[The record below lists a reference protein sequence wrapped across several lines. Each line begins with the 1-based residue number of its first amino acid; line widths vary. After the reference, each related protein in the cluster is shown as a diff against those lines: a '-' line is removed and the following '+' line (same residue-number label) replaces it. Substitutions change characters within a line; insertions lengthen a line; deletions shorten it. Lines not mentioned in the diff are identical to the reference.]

1 MQISYE
7 QYACVQV
14 FVNTNKQK
22 VAVNAQINNNSFTF
36 SFCFGRCWKQ
46 SRSNSDDDFDQSKKS
61 PKGDTSALAAKL
73 RAKYSDN
80 LIVKRT
86 NNNKTLPVSRGRGR
100 PSAKITRVTK
110 RDADA
115 AEFEQMPTF
124 TIVNINDIISQKDG
138 EEVVIKKQKKAD
150 DTETSED
157 EINAKATTSDQES
170 SPKNANNRRKTQHT
184 KILSDDKVVR
194 TTRRMA
200 AVPIT
205 AKATT
210 PTAIQ
215 NRLAHGNSKIVP
227 LPKSFQTSPRGADNN
242 GRFRDGS
249 TKPAILRP
257 PPPRILNSTLCKPS
271 NKATVPSLVTKL
283 VTKND
288 FDEISNKQNNN
299 TISSRSKENNVTS
312 YTYTEKDG
320 KVVPK
325 RQQMVGQPQRKT
337 ILPVVRQQQ
346 VHQRCIT
353 SPPSNANLQQS
364 KSIRKITCFE
374 TWYVIKMAETK
385 QNIDKSSVSLSLLNI
400 GNGIKEIELPSTEWS
415 YKTILQPIDKQQ
427 IVAAKKTKPNDKS
440 DEDATKSDSAKEND
454 SQHDT
459 SNDDSDAAKSDVYT
473 GDVHDPNIDPNE
485 RHKYQPTTIMF
496 RRKCQ
501 NPKVRIQFDRT
512 VIFKNQTFYLN
523 VDGKNVKLLGAPL
536 VIESFD
542 DIKVLLEIIND
553 VNLTSSCIEL
563 TSHPL

>member
-1 MQISYE
+1 MPI
-7 QYACVQV
+7 
-14 FVNTNKQK
+14 
-22 VAVNAQINNNSFTF
+22 
-36 SFCFGRCWKQ
+36 
-46 SRSNSDDDFDQSKKS
+46 
-61 PKGDTSALAAKL
+61 
-73 RAKYSDN
+73 
-80 LIVKRT
+80 
-86 NNNKTLPVSRGRGR
+86 SRGRGR

-110 RDADA
+110 RDTDTT
-115 AEFEQMPTF
+115 EFEQMPTF

-157 EINAKATTSDQES
+157 EMNAKAATSDQES
-170 SPKNANNRRKTQHT
+170 SPKNVNNRRKTQHT
-184 KILSDDKVVR
+184 TILSDDKIVR
-194 TTRRMA
+194 TTRRTA
-200 AVPIT
+200 LVQV
-205 AKATT
+205 AKAT
-210 PTAIQ
+210 PQLIQ
-215 NRLAHGNSKIVP
+215 TRL
-227 LPKSFQTSPRGADNN
+227 LPGTTKLSTQPRTFQTSPRGIVGGSGDN
-242 GRFRDGS
+242 GRFKDGS

-288 FDEISNKQNNN
+288 FEEISNKQNNN

-320 KVVPK
+320 KLVPK
-325 RQQMVGQPQRKT
+325 KQQPINQPQQQQQQQRKA
-337 ILPVVRQQQ
+337 ILPVVRSPQVQQ
-346 VHQRCIT
+346 RIIT
-353 SPPSNANLQQS
+353 SPQLNNQQNRN
-364 KSIRKITCFE
+364 IRKITCFE

-385 QNIDKSSVSLSLLNI
+385 QTIEKSSVSLSLLTI
-400 GNGIKEIELPSTEWS
+400 GNGIKEIELPSIEWS
-415 YKTILQPIDKQQ
+415 YKTILQPIQQ
-427 IVAAKKTKPNDKS
+427 SQQQQQHLPSKNKTKAHDKS
-440 DEDATKSDSAKEND
+440 DEDASKSGDSAKENE
-454 SQHDT
+454 STNDT
-459 SNDDSDAAKSDVYT
+459 NNDDSADDTMSQSDVYT

-536 VIESFD
+536 TIENFD
-542 DIKVLLEIIND
+542 NIKVLLEIIND

>member
-1 MQISYE
+1 M
-7 QYACVQV
+7 
-14 FVNTNKQK
+14 FL
-22 VAVNAQINNNSFTF
+22 F
-36 SFCFGRCWKQ
+36 SFSVCLQ
-46 SRSNSDDDFDQSKKS
+46 SRSNSEDEFDQSKKS
-61 PKGDTSALAAKL
+61 AKGDASALAAKL

-80 LIVKRT
+80 LTVKRT
-86 NNNKTLPVSRGRGR
+86 NNVKTMPMSRGRGR

-115 AEFEQMPTF
+115 TEFEQMPTF
-124 TIVNINDIISQKDG
+124 TIVNINDIMSQKDG

-157 EINAKATTSDQES
+157 EVNAKTATSDQES

-184 KILSDDKVVR
+184 KILSDDKIVR
-194 TTRRMA
+194 TTRRTA
-200 AVPIT
+200 PVAQAKSTPQLIQTRLVPGT
-205 AKATT
+205 NKVTT
-210 PTAIQ
+210 Q
-215 NRLAHGNSKIVP
+215 
-227 LPKSFQTSPRGADNN
+227 PKTFQTSPRMIIGGASDN
-242 GRFRDGS
+242 GRFKDGS

-288 FDEISNKQNNN
+288 FEEISNKQNNN

-312 YTYTEKDG
+312 YTYTERDG
-320 KVVPK
+320 KLVPK
-325 RQQMVGQPQRKT
+325 RQQPVSQPQLQRKA
-337 ILPVVRQQQ
+337 ILPVVRSQQVQQQ
-346 VHQRCIT
+346 QRIIT
-353 SPPSNANLQQS
+353 SPQLNQQNRNT
-364 KSIRKITCFE
+364 RKITCFE

-385 QNIDKSSVSLSLLNI
+385 QMIDKSSVSLSLLSI
-400 GNGIKEIELPSTEWS
+400 GNGIKEIELPSNDWS

-427 IVAAKKTKPNDKS
+427 QQQNAASRKTKGNDKS
-440 DEDATKSDSAKEND
+440 DEDASKSGGDSAKENE
-454 SQHDT
+454 
-459 SNDDSDAAKSDVYT
+459 SNDPNNEDSADDSASKSEVYT
-473 GDVHDPNIDPNE
+473 GDVHDPNIDPTE
-485 RHKYQPTTIMF
+485 RHMYQPTTIMF

-523 VDGKNVKLLGAPL
+523 VDGKNIKLLGAPL
-536 VIESFD
+536 TIDSFD

-553 VNLTSSCIEL
+553 VSLTSSCIEL

>member
-1 MQISYE
+1 M
-7 QYACVQV
+7 
-14 FVNTNKQK
+14 
-22 VAVNAQINNNSFTF
+22 
-36 SFCFGRCWKQ
+36 
-46 SRSNSDDDFDQSKKS
+46 
-61 PKGDTSALAAKL
+61 PM
-73 RAKYSDN
+73 
-80 LIVKRT
+80 
-86 NNNKTLPVSRGRGR
+86 SRGRGR

-110 RDADA
+110 RDAEATD
-115 AEFEQMPTF
+115 FEQMPTF
-124 TIVNINDIISQKDG
+124 TIVNINDIMSQKDG

-157 EINAKATTSDQES
+157 EVNAKAATSDQES

-184 KILSDDKVVR
+184 KILSDDKIVR
-194 TTRRMA
+194 TTRRT
-200 AVPIT
+200 VPAQQGKGAPQLIQSRLVPGSN
-205 AKATT
+205 KVTT
-210 PTAIQ
+210 QPRT
-215 NRLAHGNSKIVP
+215 
-227 LPKSFQTSPRGADNN
+227 FQASPRGGAGAGGGGGVVGDN
-242 GRFRDGS
+242 GRFKDGS

-288 FDEISNKQNNN
+288 FEEISNKQNNN

-320 KVVPK
+320 KLVPK
-325 RQQMVGQPQRKT
+325 KMQPVSQPQQQQQRKAV
-337 ILPVVRQQQ
+337 LPVVRSQQ
-346 VHQRCIT
+346 VQQRIIT
-353 SPPSNANLQQS
+353 SPQLHQQNRN
-364 KSIRKITCFE
+364 IRKITCFE

-385 QNIDKSSVSLSLLNI
+385 QTIDKSSVSLSLLNI
-400 GNGIKEIELPSTEWS
+400 GNGIKEIELPSSEWS

-427 IVAAKKTKPNDKS
+427 QQQLQSVANKKTKANDKS
-440 DEDATKSDSAKEND
+440 DEDAASKSGDSAKENE
-454 SQHDT
+454 
-459 SNDDSDAAKSDVYT
+459 SNDTNNEDSADDAVSKSDVYT

-496 RRKCQ
+496 RRKCL

-536 VIESFD
+536 TIDSFD

-553 VNLTSSCIEL
+553 VSLTSSCIEL

>member
-1 MQISYE
+1 MKS
-7 QYACVQV
+7 VQM
-14 FVNTNKQK
+14 
-22 VAVNAQINNNSFTF
+22 
-36 SFCFGRCWKQ
+36 
-46 SRSNSDDDFDQSKKS
+46 
-61 PKGDTSALAAKL
+61 
-73 RAKYSDN
+73 
-80 LIVKRT
+80 
-86 NNNKTLPVSRGRGR
+86 SRGRGR

-110 RDADA
+110 READA
-115 AEFEQMPTF
+115 TEFEQMPTF
-124 TIVNINDIISQKDG
+124 TIVNINDIMSQKDG

-157 EINAKATTSDQES
+157 EVNAKAATSDQES

-184 KILSDDKVVR
+184 KILSDDKIVR
-194 TTRRMA
+194 TTRRTA
-200 AVPIT
+200 PVAQ
-205 AKATT
+205 AKAMPSLIQTRLVPGTNKVTT
-210 PTAIQ
+210 Q
-215 NRLAHGNSKIVP
+215 
-227 LPKSFQTSPRGADNN
+227 PKSFQTSPRGSASSGGISDH
-242 GRFRDGS
+242 GRFKDGS

-288 FDEISNKQNNN
+288 FEEISNKQNNN

-312 YTYTEKDG
+312 YTYTERDG
-320 KVVPK
+320 KLVPK
-325 RQQMVGQPQRKT
+325 KQPPIGQLAQQQRKA
-337 ILPVVRQQQ
+337 ILPVARAQQ
-346 VHQRCIT
+346 VQQRIIT
-353 SPPSNANLQQS
+353 SPQLNQHNRN
-364 KSIRKITCFE
+364 IRKITCFE

-385 QNIDKSSVSLSLLNI
+385 QTIEKSSVSLSLLSI
-400 GNGIKEIELPSTEWS
+400 GNGIKEIELPSAEWS

-427 IVAAKKTKPNDKS
+427 QQIVANKKTKASDKS
-440 DEDATKSDSAKEND
+440 DEDASKSGDSAKENE
-454 SQHDT
+454 
-459 SNDDSDAAKSDVYT
+459 SNDTNNEDSADDAAPKSGVYT
-473 GDVHDPNIDPNE
+473 GDVHDPNIDPND
-485 RHKYQPTTIMF
+485 RHKYLPTTIMF

-536 VIESFD
+536 TIESFE